1 MAVTLPARQAGPAL
15 AACRCAIRRAAP
27 GRCVLPARRCV
38 PADHGLLHHQRRA
51 AEHRCIAACLGV
63 RAGVG
68 DRRVRRRVRGPAGPR
83 RPARRPLRSPP
94 IFLGALIGF
103 VVASAVCGFA
113 PTVGVLIAARIV
125 QGATAALLIPQVLAT
140 FHHTLNTS
148 ARRVRWPCTARPP
161 ASPPWWGN
169 WWAVCWSAPTSP
181 GTSWRPIFLVNVPI
195 GLVVLLVAARIVPK
209 TRSDHPVGIDL
220 PGTVLFAATLTAL
233 LVPLTEGHSL
243 GWPWWTW
250 AMIALAVV
258 LGAVTFVVEQ
268 RAERRG
274 EIPLLPPS
282 LLRLPS
288 MSRGLVMVFA
298 FSIGFGAFMFVFALT
313 VQDGLHAD
321 ALHGGLAILPM
332 AVLFFLGSVFAP
344 RLIGRFGRAA
354 LSVGAVIQLAGL
366 ASLVVVVVQGWP
378 HVGLWAMAV
387 PLALAGA
394 GQSML
399 FAGLFRSVLADVPT
413 YLGGVGSGVLIT
425 LQQSGLA
432 LGVATLGT
440 LYLARRRTTPPTP
453 SPPSSTCRWPS
464 SPCSPSA
471 PPRCRASPRP
481 PREHR
486 RSKPEPDTG
495 ATMIMNREYSSHYPG
510 TLAGGGN
517 AAKDPAR

>member
-1 MAVTLPARQAGPAL
+1 MDFFITNVALPSINASLHASPSELELVIAGYGVAYAAL
-15 AACRCAIRRAAP
+15 LVLG
-27 GRCVLPARRCV
+27 GRL
-38 PADHGLLHHQRRA
+38 
-51 AEHRCIAACLGV
+51 
-63 RAGVG
+63 G
-68 DRRVRRRVRGPAGPR
+68 DRYGRHHV
-83 RPARRPLRSPP
+83 
-94 IFLGALIGF
+94 FLGALIGF

-140 FHHTLNTS
+140 FHHTLQHQRKARALALYGATS
-148 ARRVRWPCTARPP
+148 GIA
-161 ASPPWWGN
+161 
-169 WWAVCWSAPTSP
+169 AVVGQLVGGLLVSADIA
-181 GTSWRPIFLVNVPI
+181 GTSWRPIFLVNVPV
-195 GLVVLLVAARIVPK
+195 GLVVLLVAAGIVPK
-209 TRSDHPVGIDL
+209 TRSNHPVGIDL

-250 AMIALAVV
+250 ALIAIAVV

-288 MSRGLVMVFA
+288 MSRGLAMVFA

-366 ASLVVVVVQGWP
+366 ASLVVVFVQSWP
-378 HVGLWAMAV
+378 HVSLWAMAV
-387 PLALAGA
+387 PLALAGV

-413 YLGGVGSGVLIT
+413 HLGGVGSGVLIT

-440 LYLARRRTTPPTP
+440 VYLSQAAHNTAHAFATVEFAQMGIIAVLAIGAAALPRFTKAAAGTPPLE
-453 SPPSSTCRWPS
+453 
-464 SPCSPSA
+464 A
-471 PPRCRASPRP
+471 
-481 PREHR
+481 
-486 RSKPEPDTG
+486 
-495 ATMIMNREYSSHYPG
+495 
-510 TLAGGGN
+510 
-517 AAKDPAR
+517 